1 MVTVEHMPG
10 CVSPKK
16 EIIPLCDLWH
26 SKSDA
31 YTTLPMAE
39 WATDG
44 STRLADAA
52 FESRYKIETFEIF
65 HPSLPHG
72 LRVEYMNG

>member
-1 MVTVEHMPG
+1 
-10 CVSPKK
+10 
-16 EIIPLCDLWH
+16 
-26 SKSDA
+26 
-31 YTTLPMAE
+31 MAE

-72 LRVEYMNG
+72 LRVEYMNGEEGNERGLLSMRFGKPPGI